1 MVNKRGPKKSKNSL
15 SVVFSI
21 RLPVW
26 LGKIAKKKSTDEIR
40 YAIEMACKQRILKP
54 EGE

>member
-1 MVNKRGPKKSKNSL
+1 MENKRGPKKKKDSL
-15 SVVFSI
+15 SVVFSV
-21 RLPVW
+21 RLPEW
-26 LGKIAKKKSTDEIR
+26 LGKLAKKKNTDEIR